1 MPQIQVFDMSSG
13 MHTNYYVIF
22 FEDVDRTLT
31 AEKET

>member
-1 MPQIQVFDMSSG
+1 MSSG

-22 FEDVDRTLT
+22 FEDVDGTLT